1 MNDGS
6 LGPPIATA
14 TSGTANVPQ
23 QTNSGAPPR
32 VSSAAR
38 LDRLPT
44 SKWLMTT
51 MVILF
56 LGWLVESYDIGL
68 IGNVLPSLT
77 NIYHMGSGEK
87 SLVSIASTIGIVIGI
102 IPAGYVADRFG
113 RKRVFLGGIVI
124 YSLLTLL
131 TGFATSPSEV
141 VVLRLLAGLGMG
153 AVFPMPYV
161 LGSELCPR
169 GLRGRFTGMADS
181 FLSVGYF
188 LAPLI
193 AIWVIPST
201 TSAGWRTMFF
211 IGGIPL
217 IYTLIIAK
225 WLPESP
231 RWLESKGRHAEADG
245 ILSSIEAKVRRSAK
259 QPLADPVELGE
270 PVELSLVGA
279 GSKGRVPLR
288 TLFTTRYLKR
298 SLMLWVTF
306 GGVFFIFYSIQI
318 YMPTV
323 VTKMGYSLTSAF
335 VFTSIIVGVSIPGKY
350 LESWVV
356 ERWGRKPV
364 IISFTLLAAAAAFAF
379 GFVRGAVPVII
390 VGSFMSFF
398 GISVDP
404 AVKVY
409 TAEQYPTSVRAT
421 GTNATEGFGRL
432 ISGIIGPAIVPFLL
446 VSTGVVGVFSVVG
459 GVAVIAVIV
468 VVAMGRETRGVSLE
482 EINEKQLV
490 EQQATA
496 G

>member
-1 MNDGS
+1 MNEGQVGQATVHTPMATARIDSTPRQAGG
-6 LGPPIATA
+6 GPP
-14 TSGTANVPQ
+14 
-23 QTNSGAPPR
+23 
-32 VSSAAR
+32 SSAAR

-44 SKWLMTT
+44 SKWLVTT

-77 NIYHMGSGEK
+77 KIYHMGSGEK
-87 SLVSIASTIGIVIGI
+87 SLVSISSTIGIVVGI
-102 IPAGYVADRFG
+102 IPAGYLADRFG
-113 RKRVFLGGIVI
+113 RKRLFLGGIVI
-124 YSLLTLL
+124 YSVITLA

-141 VVLRLLAGLGMG
+141 VALRLLAGLGMG

-217 IYTLIIAK
+217 LYTLVIAK

-231 RWLESKGRHAEADG
+231 RWLESKGRHAEADRV
-245 ILSSIEAKVRRSAK
+245 LSDIEAKVRRSAK
-259 QPLADPVELGE
+259 QPLPE
-270 PVELSLVGA
+270 PVELVDLSLVGP
-279 GSKGRVPLR
+279 GTKGRVPLR
-288 TLFTTRYLKR
+288 TLFTSRYLKR

-350 LESWVV
+350 LESMVV

-379 GFVRGAVPVII
+379 GFVRGAVPVIL

-459 GVAVIAVIV
+459 GVAVIAVII
-468 VVAMGRETRGVSLE
+468 VATMGRETRGVSLE
-482 EINEKQLV
+482 ELNEKQIV
-490 EQQATA
+490 TGQPMGA